1 MKELDDITL
10 QSAAKGKRAAFKQLY
25 DHYSPF
31 VWKVV
36 FRTVNGDTDAAK
48 HITQDV
54 FIRVH
59 KMMKKFRFN
68 AAFSTW
74 LYRIT
79 YNESMAYLKSRS
91 KYSNRLVEYDD
102 TQKARDTKDT
112 LEDKDTVEKVLKNV
126 SPDERFLLVAREVND
141 IPFEELA
148 AVTGKSAGA
157 LRTMLHRIKE
167 NLRKGFDYETGKIL
181 SGTV

>member
-1 MKELDDITL
+1 MQELNDITL
-10 QSAAKGKRAAFKQLY
+10 HSAAKGKQTAFKQLY

-36 FRTVNGDTDAAK
+36 FRTVNGDTNAAE
-48 HITQDV
+48 HIMQDV

-59 KMMKKFRFN
+59 KTMKKFRFN

-79 YNESMAYLKSRS
+79 YNESMAYLKSRT
-91 KYSNRLVEYDD
+91 KYSKRLVEFKD
-102 TQKARDTKDT
+102 TQNAEEIKDT
-112 LEDKDTVEKVLKNV
+112 LEDKDTLENVLKNV

-148 AVTGKSAGA
+148 TVTGKTAGA
-157 LRTMLHRIKE
+157 LRTMLHRLKE
-167 NLRKGFDYETGKIL
+167 NLRKGFDYERGKIL

>member
-10 QSAAKGKRAAFKQLY
+10 KSAAKGKQTAFKQLY
-25 DHYSPF
+25 DHYSPV

-36 FRTVNGDTDAAK
+36 FRTVNGDTDAAE

-59 KMMKKFRFN
+59 KMIKKFRFN

-79 YNESMAYLKSRS
+79 YNESMAYLKSRH
-91 KYSNRLVEYDD
+91 KYSRRLVEYDD

-141 IPFEELA
+141 VPFEELA
-148 AVTGKSAGA
+148 AITGKSAGA
-157 LRTMLHRIKE
+157 LRTMLHRVKE
-167 NLRKGFDYETGKIL
+167 NIRKGFDYETGRIL
-181 SGTV
+181 QQTA

>member
-10 QSAAKGKRAAFKQLY
+10 KSAAKGKQAAFKQLY

-31 VWKVV
+31 VWKVI
-36 FRTVNGDTDAAK
+36 FRTVNGDTNAAE
-48 HITQDV
+48 HIMQDV

-59 KMMKKFRFN
+59 KMMKNFRFN

-79 YNESMAYLKSRS
+79 YNESMAYLKSRH
-91 KYSNRLVEYDD
+91 KYSKRLVPYDD
-102 TQKARDTKDT
+102 THKTGDIKDALEEKNT
-112 LEDKDTVEKVLKNV
+112 LENVLRKV
-126 SPDERFLLVAREVND
+126 SPDERFLLVAREVNE

-148 AVTGKSAGA
+148 AITGKSAGA

-167 NLRKGFDYETGKIL
+167 NLRKGFDYETGRIL
-181 SGTV
+181 QQTV